1 MGNSCFAY
9 AKKSDLSVVAQYIKA
24 IEQHNVDSIKDMI
37 ESNPIEG
44 KDNIDYILSSAKFHA
59 AHNQVNYSRIRF
71 RKICGKMLLK
81 KKW

>member
-1 MGNSCFAY
+1 MVINTIRFFTTLLLIAITMGNSCFAY

-44 KDNIDYILSSAKFHA
+44 KDNIDYI
-59 AHNQVNYSRIRF
+59 QVP
-71 RKICGKMLLK
+71 CGT
-81 KKW
+81 